1 MPVKIKIQL
10 HFHMQRIVY
19 RPADTASNFAMRLAK
34 RLALSLLLLGS
45 VAAAADVA
53 NMTGVWKLNLKKSK
67 FQGNKAPLSV
77 ELRIQHN
84 DPALKYSGTI
94 QRDQEAS
101 PDTFEFDGAIDEK
114 IYPVKENHHTGRTIK
129 FKRQSP
135 RSVESW
141 SSDDTMEEHAVT
153 TVSGKTL
160 IRKMHV
166 KQKDGKVGDW
176 TEFYDKQS

>member
-1 MPVKIKIQL
+1 
-10 HFHMQRIVY
+10 MQRIVY
-19 RPADTASNFAMRLAK
+19 RAVCAASNFAMTLAK
-34 RLALSLLLLGS
+34 RLVLSLVLLSS

-67 FQGNKAPLSV
+67 FQGTTAPLNV

-94 QRDQEAS
+94 LRGQEAS

-114 IYPVKENHHTGRTIK
+114 IHPVKENHHTGRTIK

-141 SSDDTMEEHAVT
+141 SSDGTMEEYAVT
-153 TVSGKTL
+153 TVTGKTL
-160 IRKMHV
+160 TRKMHV

-176 TEFYDKQS
+176 TEVYDKQS

>member
-1 MPVKIKIQL
+1 MIGVI
-10 HFHMQRIVY
+10 
-19 RPADTASNFAMRLAK
+19 
-34 RLALSLLLLGS
+34 LSFLLCMATS
-45 VAAAADVA
+45 VAADVA

-67 FQGNKAPLSV
+67 FQGTTAPLSV

-94 QRDQEAS
+94 LRDQEAS

-141 SSDDTMEEHAVT
+141 SSDDAMEEYAVT
-153 TVSGKTL
+153 TVSGKILT
-160 IRKMHV
+160 RKIHV
-166 KQKDGKVGDW
+166 KQKDGKSGDW
-176 TEFYDKQS
+176 TEVYEKQS